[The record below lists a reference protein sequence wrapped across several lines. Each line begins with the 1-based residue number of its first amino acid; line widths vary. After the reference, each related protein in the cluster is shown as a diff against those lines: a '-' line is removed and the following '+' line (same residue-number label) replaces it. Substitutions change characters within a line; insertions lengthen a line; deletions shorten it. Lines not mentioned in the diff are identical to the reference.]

1 MSTKNINIL
10 IACEESQAICKAFRE
25 RGFNSY
31 SCDIQPCRKRDGH
44 PEWHIQDDVS
54 PYLAGKT
61 EFSTM
66 DGKRHKLA
74 KWNLIIAHPPCT
86 YISKAGS
93 IHMFPKGKLNQERYR
108 LMLDAVKFF
117 YKCYNAK
124 ADFVAV
130 ENPIPLKIAQLP
142 RPSFYIQPY
151 WFGERY
157 SKKTYWWC
165 RNLPPIMP
173 TIINPNHPSIMQKR
187 SSSKAR
193 SKTPI
198 LVAKEYA
205 RQWGDYILEDYN
217 HAHK

>member
-1 MSTKNINIL
+1 
-10 IACEESQAICKAFRE
+10 
-25 RGFNSY
+25 
-31 SCDIQPCRKRDGH
+31 
-44 PEWHIQDDVS
+44 
-54 PYLAGKT
+54 
-61 EFSTM
+61 
-66 DGKRHKLA
+66 
-74 KWNLIIAHPPCT
+74 
-86 YISKAGS
+86 
-93 IHMFPKGKLNQERYR
+93 
-108 LMLDAVKFF
+108 MLDAVRFF

-205 RQWGDYILEDYN
+205 RQWGDYILEEYN